1 MISFFVAT
9 SDAILIKWV
18 DTFEIKPVLIFL
30 SAPVTFKY
38 LKIIYF
44 ELYLF
49 VDSLIKFSN
58 SNFDAAY
65 WLKGFKGSSS
75 ATLSFLG
82 LP

>member
-1 MISFFVAT
+1 MAT
-9 SDAILIKWV
+9 SEAILIKWV

-30 SAPVTFKY
+30 SAPATLKY

-65 WLKGFKGSSS
+65 GFKGSSS